1 MPEIIPHIIIKRLK
15 RWLVRTASVFLPEK
29 QAIGL
34 DRWRRGQEEYRKYRL
49 CDYIFA
55 SYGKS
60 GRTWMRVM
68 LSRYYQQTYEL
79 PERILLGFDNFHK
92 INASVPKIF
101 FTHDNYLRTYTGNV
115 DNKKDFY
122 DKKVVL
128 LVRRPQDVAVSQFFQ
143 WKYRMRPDKMT
154 MNRYPPAGSDI
165 SMYDFVMNPDCG
177 VPRIVDFLNVWAREL
192 PNVRNLLM
200 VRYEDMRV
208 EPEKELARIV
218 AFLGMEPNAG
228 ILKETVEFS
237 SVENLRKLEKEN
249 YFWRSGSRVK
259 AKDPSNPHS
268 YKVRRAKVGGYR
280 DYFDDEQVA
289 TIDALV
295 NSGLSEIFGYQDEPG
310 AGRQEAATGD
320 TSGDQVA

>member
-1 MPEIIPHIIIKRLK
+1 MHIIVKRLK
-15 RWLVRTASVFLPEK
+15 RWLVRAVSVFLPEK
-29 QAIGL
+29 QAIAL
-34 DRWRRGQEEYRKYRL
+34 DRWRRGQEEHRKYL
-49 CDYIFA
+49 VCEYVFA

-68 LSRYYQQTYEL
+68 LSRYYQQTYAL
-79 PERILLGFDNFHK
+79 PERILMGFDNFHK
-92 INASVPKIF
+92 INPAVPRIF
-101 FTHDNYLRTYTGNV
+101 FTHDNYLRGYTGNL

-122 DKKVVL
+122 NKKVVL

-143 WKYRMRPDKMT
+143 WKYRMRPAKMA

-165 SMYDFVMNPDCG
+165 SIYDFVMNPECG
-177 VPRIVDFLNVWAREL
+177 MPRIIDFLNLWAREL
-192 PNVRNLLM
+192 PKIDNLLM

-208 EPEKELARIV
+208 QPEKELPRIIS
-218 AFLGMEPNAG
+218 FLGMDPDDER
-228 ILKETVEFS
+228 IRETIEFS

-289 TIDALV
+289 KIDALV
-295 NSGLSEIFGYQDEPG
+295 NSQLSDIFGYGEEAPG
-310 AGRQEAATGD
+310 PSGNEAAGKVA
-320 TSGDQVA
+320 SGG